1 MRKNKYNAK
10 KTFCKQGHKHDSR
23 TEAARCD
30 ELHEQQDA
38 GLISNLQVHKKY
50 TLLGAQKYPGGTKN
64 ERSITYTPD
73 FVYEKIGGCS
83 HCQHLHRVSV
93 LPAAPLG
100 THRRGGADAEHAGR
114 RAGLYP
120 ADAGDVL
127 SPAPLFR
134 GRGL

>member
-64 ERSITYTPD
+64 ERCITYTPD
-73 FVYEKIGGCS
+73 FVYEKNGI
-83 HCQHLHRVSV
+83 VF
-93 LPAAPLG
+93 
-100 THRRGGADAEHAGR
+100 AEDVKGMGFGKKKTKKQKMPPEYIIKR
-114 RAGLYP
+114 KLFKFLFCKS
-120 ADAGDVL
+120 GDVQFL
-127 SPAPLFR
+127 ET
-134 GRGL
+134 GCEK

>member
-1 MRKNKYNAK
+1 MPAVPAGTGTGAGAFGRTNGKAALPA
-10 KTFCKQGHKHDSR
+10 GHPC
-23 TEAARCD
+23 A
-30 ELHEQQDA
+30 
-38 GLISNLQVHKKY
+38 V
-50 TLLGAQKYPGGTKN
+50 GAD
-64 ERSITYTPD
+64 PD
-73 FVYEKIGGCS
+73 FVYEKIGGRS